1 MSNDTQF
8 HSLHDNLIKNIRDM
22 VLDGT
27 LAPGQRL
34 PERFLTEQFGVSRTP
49 LREAIRALASEGTLE
64 LLPNRGAR
72 VTKVTKKEIDDLFE
86 VMGVLESLSGELAT
100 KNATH
105 SNIAEIRAL
114 HYQMVL
120 HFTRK
125 ELVDY
130 FHLNQRIHEKILEIA
145 GNKVLTSIYQTLAF
159 RIRRA
164 RYVAN
169 ISEARWS
176 EAVKEHKEILAALE
190 AREGEKLGYLLRC
203 HLANTCEIVRKAI
216 EDSAKPH

>member
-1 MSNDTQF
+1 MPSDSNVN
-8 HSLHDNLIKNIRDM
+8 SLHDSLVRDIREM

-27 LAPGQRL
+27 LAPGQRV

-72 VTKVTKKEIDDLFE
+72 VTKVSAKEVDELFE
-86 VMGVLESLSGELAT
+86 VMGVLEALSGELAA
-100 KNATH
+100 KKATN
-105 SNIAEIRAL
+105 SDIAEVKAL

-125 ELVDY
+125 ELIAY

-145 GNKVLTSIYQTLAF
+145 GNEILMNMYQTLAF

-169 ISEARWS
+169 ISETRWS
-176 EAVKEHKEILAALE
+176 TAVKEHEELLAALE
-190 AREGEKLGYLLRC
+190 SRNGEKLGRLLRR

-216 EDSAKPH
+216 EDSPTSH